1 MMNKVNQTYISEE
14 LIKIFKSTK
23 KFFVNFDSIDLKV
36 SYKKDNSPLT
46 ILDTEVDQ
54 FIRKE
59 LKKINQD
66 FALIS
71 EETSQEQANS
81 EYAWIIDPI
90 DGTKE
95 LINGSDE
102 FTLNIALINKQKPIL
117 GAIYQPM
124 KDSIF
129 LGGTDLPPKKIIDE
143 KMVSLSNKNNQICNV
158 LISKSHSSE
167 EEMDFCA
174 KVMSKFKGS
183 KVIRMGSSI
192 KFCRICEGIADLY
205 PRFGDIYS
213 WDIAAGHAILKAF
226 GGDVL
231 DSDLQEISYDM
242 NERQLIRGFFAFSN
256 KKRLDFLRQI
266 DS

>member
-1 MMNKVNQTYISEE
+1 MNKVNQTHISEK
-14 LIKIFKSTK
+14 LIKIFKSAK

-71 EETSQEQANS
+71 EETSQEKANS

-102 FTLNIALINKQKPIL
+102 FTLNIALINNQKPIL

-124 KDSIF
+124 KD
-129 LGGTDLPPKKIIDE
+129 L
-143 KMVSLSNKNNQICNV
+143 SLIH
-158 LISKSHSSE
+158 I
-167 EEMDFCA
+167 
-174 KVMSKFKGS
+174 
-183 KVIRMGSSI
+183 
-192 KFCRICEGIADLY
+192 
-205 PRFGDIYS
+205 
-213 WDIAAGHAILKAF
+213 
-226 GGDVL
+226 
-231 DSDLQEISYDM
+231 
-242 NERQLIRGFFAFSN
+242 
-256 KKRLDFLRQI
+256 
-266 DS
+266 

>member
-14 LIKIFKSTK
+14 IIKIFKSAK
-23 KFFVNFDSIDLKV
+23 KFFVNFDLIDLKV
-36 SYKKDNSPLT
+36 SYKNDDSPLT
-46 ILDTEVDQ
+46 ILDTEIDK
-54 FIRKE
+54 FMRKE

-102 FTLNIALINKQKPIL
+102 FTLNIALINNQKPIL

-129 LGGTDLPPKKIIDE
+129 LGGTDLRPKKIINE
-143 KMVSLSNKNNQICNV
+143 KIEFLSNKNNQICNV

-167 EEMDFCA
+167 EETDFCA

-231 DSDLQEISYDM
+231 DSNLQEISYDM
-242 NERQLIRGFFAFSN
+242 SEKQLIKGFFAFSN
-256 KKRLDFLRQI
+256 KKLLDFLRQI

>member
-14 LIKIFKSTK
+14 LIKIFKGAK
-23 KFFVNFDSIDLKV
+23 KFFVNFDSMDLKV
-36 SYKKDNSPLT
+36 SYKNDDSPLT
-46 ILDTEVDQ
+46 ILDTEIDQ

-71 EETSQEQANS
+71 EETSQQQANS

-102 FTLNIALINKQKPIL
+102 FTLNIALINNQKPIL
-117 GAIYQPM
+117 GAIYQPI

-129 LGGTDLPPKKIIDE
+129 LGGTDLPPKKIIGKKTE
-143 KMVSLSNKNNQICNV
+143 FLSNKKNQICNV
-158 LISKSHSSE
+158 VISKSHSSKE
-167 EEMDFCA
+167 ETEFCE

-205 PRFGDIYS
+205 PRFGNIYS
-213 WDIAAGHAILKAF
+213 WDIAAGHAILKAN

-242 NERQLIRGFFAFSN
+242 NEKQLIRGFFAFSN

>member
-1 MMNKVNQTYISEE
+1 
-14 LIKIFKSTK
+14 
-23 KFFVNFDSIDLKV
+23 
-36 SYKKDNSPLT
+36 
-46 ILDTEVDQ
+46 
-54 FIRKE
+54 
-59 LKKINQD
+59 
-66 FALIS
+66 
-71 EETSQEQANS
+71 
-81 EYAWIIDPI
+81 
-90 DGTKE
+90 
-95 LINGSDE
+95 
-102 FTLNIALINKQKPIL
+102 
-117 GAIYQPM
+117 M

-231 DSDLQEISYDM
+231 DTCLLYTSDAAD
-242 NERQLIRGFFAFSN
+242 
-256 KKRLDFLRQI
+256 D
-266 DS
+266 

>member
-1 MMNKVNQTYISEE
+1 MNNSLQEYLNFANKLADEANTISMEYFRTSLDVENKSDETPVTIADKNTELKLRSMIEKEYPNHGILGEE
-14 LIKIFKSTK
+14 
-23 KFFVNFDSIDLKV
+23 FDSI
-36 SYKKDNSPLT
+36 NS
-46 ILDTEVDQ
+46 DAE
-54 FIRKE
+54 FI
-59 LKKINQD
+59 
-66 FALIS
+66 
-71 EETSQEQANS
+71 
-81 EYAWIIDPI
+81 WVIDPI

-143 KMVSLSNKNNQICNV
+143 KTEFLSNKNNQICNV

-183 KVIRMGSSI
+183 KVISMGSCFVGFVRELQTFI
-192 KFCRICEGIADLY
+192 LDLET
-205 PRFGDIYS
+205 F
-213 WDIAAGHAILKAF
+213 IL
-226 GGDVL
+226 GTLQL
-231 DSDLQEISYDM
+231 DTL
-242 NERQLIRGFFAFSN
+242 F
-256 KKRLDFLRQI
+256 
-266 DS
+266 

>member
-1 MMNKVNQTYISEE
+1 MPQ
-14 LIKIFKSTK
+14 KIQPF
-23 KFFVNFDSIDLKV
+23 
-36 SYKKDNSPLT
+36 
-46 ILDTEVDQ
+46 

-129 LGGTDLPPKKIIDE
+129 LGGTDLPPKKIINE
-143 KMVSLSNKNNQICNV
+143 KTLFLPHKNNQICNV
-158 LISKSHSSE
+158 LISKSHSNKE
-167 EEMDFCA
+167 EKDFCA

-183 KVIRMGSSI
+183 KVIQMGSSL

-213 WDIAAGHAILKAF
+213 WDIANWTRYFKSFWRRYI
-226 GGDVL
+226 
-231 DSDLQEISYDM
+231 
-242 NERQLIRGFFAFSN
+242 GFRSQRN
-256 KKRLDFLRQI
+256 I
-266 DS
+266 I

>member
-1 MMNKVNQTYISEE
+1 MEKVNQSYISEE
-14 LIKIFKSTK
+14 LIKIFRSSK
-23 KFFVNFDSIDLKV
+23 KFFNNLGSLDLKV
-36 SYKKDNSPLT
+36 SYKNDDSPLT
-46 ILDTEVDQ
+46 ILDTQVDK

-66 FALIS
+66 FTLIS
-71 EETSQEQANS
+71 EETSQQQTNS

-102 FTLNIALINKQKPIL
+102 FTLNIALINNQKPIL

-129 LGGTDLPPKKIIDE
+129 LGGTDLSPKKIIDE
-143 KMVSLSNKNNQICNV
+143 KTEFLSNKNNQTCNV

-167 EEMDFCA
+167 EEIDFCE

-192 KFCRICEGIADLY
+192 KFCRICEGKADLY

-231 DSDLQEISYDM
+231 DSNLQDISYDM
-242 NERQLIRGFFAFSN
+242 KEKQLIKGFFAFSN
-256 KKRLDFLRQI
+256 ENRLDFLRQI

>member
-1 MMNKVNQTYISEE
+1 MNSKVNQTHISEE
-14 LIKIFKSTK
+14 LIKIFKTAK

-46 ILDTEVDQ
+46 TLDTEVDK
-54 FIRKE
+54 FIKKE

-71 EETSQEQANS
+71 EETNQQQANS

-102 FTLNIALINKQKPIL
+102 FTLNIALIKNQKPVL

-143 KMVSLSNKNNQICNV
+143 KMEFLSNKYNQICNV

-167 EEMDFCA
+167 EEIDFCE
-174 KVMSKFKGS
+174 KVMSKFNGS
-183 KVIRMGSSI
+183 KVIRMGSSL
-192 KFCRICEGIADLY
+192 KFCSICEGIADLY

-242 NERQLIRGFFAFSN
+242 KEKQLIKGFFAFSN

-266 DS
+266 HS